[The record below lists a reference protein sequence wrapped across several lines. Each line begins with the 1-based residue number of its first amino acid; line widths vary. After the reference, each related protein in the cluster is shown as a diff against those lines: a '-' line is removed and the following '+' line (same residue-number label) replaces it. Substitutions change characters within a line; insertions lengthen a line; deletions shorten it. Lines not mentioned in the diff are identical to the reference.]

1 MANSANVGN
10 ITYQVEL
17 DVRNL
22 LTGQQLIN
30 QRLGQ
35 LERGFN
41 SNTQA
46 VNKTQASMLSLSKVA
61 ASLAAALSV
70 KTITEYAESW
80 TVVNN
85 KLANSIREHETLAD
99 VVNRVFDVAQNTRA
113 SLDATATLYA
123 RLERATRQYN
133 TSAEDL
139 VKLTSLI
146 NQGFVVSGATAQETA
161 NAVIQLS
168 QGLASGVLRGEEYN
182 SVAENGSRLAQAL
195 ASSLGVTLGQLRAMA
210 AEGKLTTQVV
220 VDGLLKQG
228 DAIGKEFA
236 NTVTTMGQAFT
247 VAGNNITKFIG
258 ESTTVQSAVSVFNN
272 SIVTITE
279 NLDSLTTVITAVG
292 AVVGSRYVGALAAA
306 TAAQVR
312 QAIASRETAVAAAQE
327 AKQHEYAANIAL
339 RKAQAD
345 AAAANTAVLLAQ
357 AEYNAA
363 RGSNAEALALQNLIA
378 TKTSATNAS
387 IALTTAE
394 RNQAVA
400 TTTAATAARSASLSM
415 GALKGA
421 LALIGGPAGA
431 AMLAGA
437 AIYYFYQRS
446 QEARAEALAFAGTVD
461 TLVEKLDTLS
471 QAQLAASQAKLLN
484 SIDAQKTSIS
494 ELETELFAVNEA
506 LKKYADGQVGYTD
519 ATSLLI
525 RYMGSESELLNKQKI
540 LIADIESQKKK
551 LVSTNEALEKTESA
565 LTARFSSFGQVV
577 SVLTKDMK
585 LFENSLPKPT
595 TGEIDALSKSYSE
608 LKNKLAVA
616 TLEEKGQS
624 RQAAM
629 LAAAQKIAA
638 GAAEEHRANIMALAG
653 GLSVAT
659 LSQQGMTEEVRAFY
673 NQVAD
678 VLKLTGDLSDAQ
690 KNKGGG
696 SDQNAEAIKDLAKQ
710 LEVARLETKGLA
722 EEAEVLSAVQSLG
735 TNATAKQ
742 IKDVKALTRELIKE
756 RQLKADIAAAE
767 EADAERAE
775 NKTYS
780 DTSAQLKRQ
789 LDAQIITQQQ
799 YNAQT
804 EQLEQQ
810 HQVNLARIR
819 AEAASGVTPL
829 MQAQGEVDPIQALA
843 NEHAQKLALIQQFET
858 QKGAITQRGLE
869 LMNAANT
876 QYEQQRLAAQEQLF
890 RQQSDLNAFTMDMID
905 AVGQR
910 TANVI
915 TGLLT
920 GTQSL
925 SDAMRNLASTILEQ
939 AVGALVQM
947 GVQYIKNMMIQNS
960 VESAEKARMAANGA
974 MYSASITAQVAGM
987 SAIAAQNAFA
997 ATAAIPIVGPALAP
1011 GAAAAAGTAATGLGA
1026 PAIATAPVAGA
1037 RKDGGPV
1044 SAGSMYRV
1052 GEGGLPEIFQAAN
1065 GNQYMIPG
1073 DNGSV
1078 ISNKDMQGG
1087 ASSPTVNIVINNTS
1101 PTATVE
1107 NQGYNPDTKT
1117 ITLAVKEV
1125 ARQLSN
1131 RTGEVSRGLEQGYNV
1146 TGKAQ

>member
-70 KTITEYAESW
+70 KTIAEYAESW

-85 KLANSIREHETLAD
+85 KLANSIREHETLAE

-210 AEGKLTTQVV
+210 ADGKLTTQVV

-279 NLDSLTTVITAVG
+279 NLDNLTTVITAVG
-292 AVVGSRYVGALAAA
+292 AVVGSRYVGALLLAAKEQIKLA
-306 TAAQVR
+306 ITA
-312 QAIASRETAVAAAQE
+312 RETAVAAAQE

-345 AAAANTAVLLAQ
+345 ATAANTAVLLAQ

-378 TKTSATNAS
+378 TKTAATTSS

-400 TTTAATAARSASLSM
+400 TTTAASAARSASLSM

-446 QEARAEALAFAGTVD
+446 QEARAEALAFADTVD

-484 SIDAQKTSIS
+484 SIDAQKNSIS
-494 ELETELFAVNEA
+494 ELESELFAVNEA

-519 ATSLLI
+519 ILSLRI
-525 RYMGSESELLNKQKI
+525 RAEGTEEELLRKQKI
-540 LIADIESQKKK
+540 LMGDIEAQTNK
-551 LVSTNEALEKTESA
+551 LKSTTEALTKTEDT
-565 LTARFSSFGQVV
+565 LTTKFSWMGRVV
-577 SVLTKDMK
+577 SSLAQEMK
-585 LFENSLPKPT
+585 GFDNSLPKPST
-595 TGEIDALSKSYSE
+595 AEIDELNKSLTT

-653 GLSVAT
+653 GLSVAA

-678 VLKLTGDLSDAQ
+678 VLKLTGDLSDSQ

-696 SDQNAEAIKDLAKQ
+696 TDQNAEAIKDLAKQ

-735 TNATAKQ
+735 ANATAKQ
-742 IKDVKALTRELIKE
+742 IEDVKTLTRELIKE

-767 EADAERAE
+767 EADAEKKE

-810 HQVNLARIR
+810 HQINLARIR

-829 MQAQGEVDPIQALA
+829 MQAQGAVDPIQALA

-869 LMNAANT
+869 LMNAANFE
-876 QYEQQRLAAQEQLF
+876 YEQQRLQAQEELF
-890 RQQSDLNAFTMDMID
+890 RKQSEMNEFMMSMVD

-910 TANVI
+910 TTNMI
-915 TGLLT
+915 TGIIT
-920 GTQSL
+920 GTQSAQ
-925 SDAMRNLASTILEQ
+925 DAFRNLAATILDQ

-947 GVQYIKNMMIQNS
+947 GMQQVKNMIMGEVANATAAT
-960 VESAEKARMAANGA
+960 SAAATG
-974 MYSASITAQVAGM
+974 ASITASM
-987 SAIAAQNAFA
+987 
-997 ATAAIPIVGPALAP
+997 AP
-1011 GAAAAAGTAATGLGA
+1011 AAAAASVATMGTAATFGLTA
-1026 PAIATAPVAGA
+1026 MTSAIPAMIGLFGK
-1037 RKDGGPV
+1037 RKNGGPV
-1044 SAGSMYRV
+1044 SAGGAYQV
-1052 GEGGLPEIFQAAN
+1052 GEGGLPEIFRASN

-1087 ASSPTVNIVINNTS
+1087 SSSPSVNIVINNTS